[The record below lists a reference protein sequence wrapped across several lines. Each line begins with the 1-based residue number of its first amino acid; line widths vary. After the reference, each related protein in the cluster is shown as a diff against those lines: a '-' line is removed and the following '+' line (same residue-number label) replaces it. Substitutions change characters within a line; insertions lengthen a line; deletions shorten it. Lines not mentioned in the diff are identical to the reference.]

1 MNTHKKPFSVTKKK
15 ICLNYPRSAAMG
27 FFSKGLK
34 KVFETAV
41 VNEPRMF
48 KPLKVYCTRK
58 KIPKIYTDMMGTP
71 AKILNFIGSC
81 VSSISYR
88 LFIYCYTYHHLFN
101 CLFWPTVRF
110 VPRIGQSQ
118 T

>member
-1 MNTHKKPFSVTKKK
+1 MSTQNIPFSITKKK
-15 ICLNYPRSAAMG
+15 ICLNYPRSAAIG
-27 FFSKGLK
+27 FFSKGTQESVRNSRGKRATNVQATEGLQYLEK
-34 KVFETAV
+34 
-41 VNEPRMF
+41 N
-48 KPLKVYCTRK
+48 
-58 KIPKIYTDMMGTP
+58 PKIYTDMMGTP

-81 VSSISYR
+81 VSSISYH

-101 CLFWPTVRF
+101 CLFWPTVCF